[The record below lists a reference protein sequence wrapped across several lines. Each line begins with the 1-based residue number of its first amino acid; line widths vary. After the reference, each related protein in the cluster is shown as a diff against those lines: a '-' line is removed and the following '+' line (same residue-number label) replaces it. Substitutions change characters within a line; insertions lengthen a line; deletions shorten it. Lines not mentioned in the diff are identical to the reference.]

1 MTFSNLYWYIRCT
14 KRPVSR
20 LCVHPMPQR
29 TLLSSVASIS
39 TQSPRTRVL
48 HGIRIPAGKQGL
60 NSQLGGAPCLCS
72 SFALSQP
79 NYLCKSVCISLAC
92 FLSCK
97 KMCKSPYVGGWRQSH
112 ARRMQVTCLKFTFW
126 VLESTQSRVTPNR
139 GSWKKSEA
147 SLSICSLSVNGAKL
161 FLRWRMAVTQSADTH
176 KYCWNCF
183 SQSCTSK

>member
-1 MTFSNLYWYIRCT
+1 MSPTLCVATVTQERQTEVLGSSPGMTFSNLYWYIRCT

-112 ARRMQVTCLKFTFW
+112 ARRMQVTCLKFTF
-126 VLESTQSRVTPNR
+126 
-139 GSWKKSEA
+139 
-147 SLSICSLSVNGAKL
+147 
-161 FLRWRMAVTQSADTH
+161 
-176 KYCWNCF
+176 
-183 SQSCTSK
+183 